1 MTFKKL
7 SIKPVPF
14 AEKLNQEYINKI
26 NELKYLRKILN
37 LSYQDL
43 SVITGISHETL
54 EQVEFYK
61 LTLEKK
67 EITRLVTLL
76 YSLKGESIKKR

>member
-7 SIKPVPF
+7 SIKPVHF

-43 SVITGISHETL
+43 SVIG
-54 EQVEFYK
+54 
-61 LTLEKK
+61 
-67 EITRLVTLL
+67 
-76 YSLKGESIKKR
+76 G